1 MVAVGLAVVGAAAVG
16 ALWGLRSSK
25 RSTTPAATE
34 RTVAVTTGPLR
45 QTVSASGTLRPAD
58 TRNLNFSVSGKVTAI
73 NAVAGQKVSKDT
85 VLATVDSALLRSQL
99 AQAQA
104 AVDSAIARLSSDT
117 TAGATTAQ
125 LSADQAGLSAA
136 RAQLASAQTSLSG
149 ANLVSP
155 IDGTVASVNLTVGQ
169 QLGGSGGSATSISGS
184 GTGSGESSA
193 AVPAANG
200 AGATASSGSS
210 SAGEIVVINTDS
222 FVVDLGIDDTQI
234 GRIAVGQQATV
245 TPSASVGAAGGSA
258 FARGRAIGGT
268 AGGGQPP
275 ITTTTA
281 PSAPPVGAP
290 VMSASGTVTSVGVI
304 ASSTSGVATFPVVV
318 TIAGNPSG
326 FYAGATAQVTI
337 TYQELP
343 GVLQVPTVA
352 VSRSAGQ
359 TFVTVSAGGRRV
371 QRPITTGMAANGAV
385 QVTSGLAA
393 GDQVVVTTPVAS
405 TGASTSTGG
414 AGRSGVGGDVGGGD
428 IGGVGG
434 GGAGA
439 HAGGDGG

>member
-25 RSTTPAATE
+25 RSTTPAATD
-34 RTVAVTTGPLR
+34 RTVAVTTGTLR

-58 TRNLNFSVSGKVTAI
+58 TRNLNFSVSGKVTAV
-73 NAVAGQKVSKDT
+73 NVVAGEKVSKNS
-85 VLATVDSALLRSQL
+85 VLATVDSALLRSQV

-104 AVDSAIARLSSDT
+104 AVDSALARLSSDT

-125 LSADQAGLSAA
+125 LSADQAGLNAA

-149 ANLVSP
+149 ADLVSP

-169 QLGGSGGSATSISGS
+169 QLGGSGGSATSLSGS
-184 GTGSGESSA
+184 GTGSGESS
-193 AVPAANG
+193 PAAPA
-200 AGATASSGSS
+200 AGNAAASSGSS
-210 SAGEIVVINTDS
+210 STAEIVVINTDS
-222 FVVDLGIDDTQI
+222 FVVDVGIDDTQI
-234 GRIAVGQQATV
+234 GRIAVGQQATI

-258 FARGRAIGGT
+258 FARGRAIAAGRT

-290 VMSASGTVTSVGVI
+290 AASATGTVTSVGVI

-318 TIAGNPSG
+318 TIAGTPSG

-337 TYQELP
+337 IYQELP
-343 GVLQVPTVA
+343 GVLQVPTLA

-359 TFVTVSAGGRRV
+359 SFLTVSVGGRRI
-371 QRPITTGMAANGAV
+371 QRPIMTGMAANGAV
-385 QVTSGLAA
+385 QVTSGLAP
-393 GDQVVVTTPVAS
+393 GDQVIVTTPVAS

-414 AGRSGVGGDVGGGD
+414 AGRSGGGGDVGGND
-428 IGGVGG
+428 IGGGGG
-434 GGAGA
+434 GGAGV
-439 HAGGDGG
+439 HAGGGGG